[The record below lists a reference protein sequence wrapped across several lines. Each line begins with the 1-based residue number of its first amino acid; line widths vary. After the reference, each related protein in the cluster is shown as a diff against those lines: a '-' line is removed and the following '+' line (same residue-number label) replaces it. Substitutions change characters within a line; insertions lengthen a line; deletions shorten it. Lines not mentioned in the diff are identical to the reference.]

1 MRHFVFDTWTHN
13 KKKHLFMK
21 NAKRAGQHGCRVGVP
36 AFAHHRHPSHL
47 LCKSGKGFEIRG
59 LAVSAKKKEI

>member
-1 MRHFVFDTWTHN
+1 
-13 KKKHLFMK
+13 MK
-21 NAKRAGQHGCRVGVP
+21 NAERAGQHGCRVEAP

-59 LAVSAKKKEI
+59 LAVSVKKKKI